1 VRSRAV
7 LLRDPTERST
17 IALLS
22 DRFER
27 SLKFSRVH
35 DDTALPPLTGT
46 RLKLAEAA
54 LQSLKTVG
62 FAGSSA
68 RTIAHLGGFNQ
79 ALIFYHFGSVQSL
92 LLAAF
97 DLISERRM
105 REYGPQLAAADSARE
120 LAALARRIYDDDLE
134 RGYVTALGE
143 MVAGGV
149 SDPVLGAAVAAR
161 IEPWIG
167 LVRVKLEQLLDGS
180 GLLELLP
187 ADDIAFGIVAAY
199 FGVDMLGQ
207 LQGDLSRPASLL
219 DLTAR
224 LAELADPLLPTSRA
238 GNR

>member
-1 VRSRAV
+1 MVTPPV
-7 LLRDPTERST
+7 HLR
-17 IALLS
+17 LS
-22 DRFER
+22 DCFER
-27 SLKFSRVH
+27 SLKCHCVLDEPS
-35 DDTALPPLTGT
+35 TQALTGT
-46 RLKLAEAA
+46 KLRLAEAA

-62 FAGSSA
+62 FAGCSA
-68 RTIAHLGGFNQ
+68 RTIAHIGGFNQ
-79 ALIFYHFGSVQSL
+79 ALIFYHFGSVQKL

-105 REYGPQLAAADSARE
+105 QEYGPQLATADSAAE
-120 LAALARRIYDDDLE
+120 LAALARRIYNDDLE

-187 ADDIAFGIVAAY
+187 ADDVAFGIVAAY

-207 LQGDLSRPASLL
+207 LQGDLSRSESLL
-219 DLTAR
+219 DLTER
-224 LAELADPLLPTSRA
+224 LAGLADPLLPPSRKETDEPA
-238 GNR
+238 